1 MLPEYMLSDLPAGR
15 SADVAQMDAPGPMG
29 RRLLDIGFTEGT
41 RVQCLYAA
49 PSGEPR
55 AYLVRGTVTALRGK
69 DAAEIKVREEDGAC
83 NMRSA
88 ARCNSG
94 AENKEG

>member
-55 AYLVRGTVTALRGK
+55 AYLVRGAVIALRRE
-69 DAAEIKVREEDGAC
+69 DAARVRLLDDSLWE
-83 NMRSA
+83 
-88 ARCNSG
+88 
-94 AENKEG
+94 

>member
-55 AYLVRGTVTALRGK
+55 AYLVRGAVIALRRE
-69 DAAEIKVREEDGAC
+69 DAARVRLLEASIWE
-83 NMRSA
+83 
-88 ARCNSG
+88 
-94 AENKEG
+94 

>member
-15 SADVAQMDAPGPMG
+15 SADVVQMDAPGPMG

-55 AYLVRGTVTALRGK
+55 AYLVRGAVIALRRE
-69 DAAEIKVREEDGAC
+69 DAARVRLLED
-83 NMRSA
+83 SIW
-88 ARCNSG
+88 
-94 AENKEG
+94 E

>member
-1 MLPEYMLSDLPAGR
+1 MLPEYMHSDLPAGR

-55 AYLVRGTVTALRGK
+55 AYLVRGAVIALRRE
-69 DAAEIKVREEDGAC
+69 DAARVRLLED
-83 NMRSA
+83 SIW
-88 ARCNSG
+88 
-94 AENKEG
+94 E

>member
-1 MLPEYMLSDLPAGR
+1 MLPEYMLSELPAGR

-55 AYLVRGTVTALRGK
+55 AYLVRGAVIALRRE
-69 DAAEIKVREEDGAC
+69 DAARVRLLED
-83 NMRSA
+83 SIW
-88 ARCNSG
+88 
-94 AENKEG
+94 E

>member
-55 AYLVRGTVTALRGK
+55 AYLVRGAVIALQRE
-69 DAAEIKVREEDGAC
+69 DAARVRLLED
-83 NMRSA
+83 SIW
-88 ARCNSG
+88 
-94 AENKEG
+94 E

>member
-1 MLPEYMLSDLPAGR
+1 
-15 SADVAQMDAPGPMG
+15 MG

-55 AYLVRGTVTALRGK
+55 AYLVRGAVIALRRE
-69 DAAEIKVREEDGAC
+69 DAARVRLLED
-83 NMRSA
+83 SIW
-88 ARCNSG
+88 
-94 AENKEG
+94 E

>member
-55 AYLVRGTVTALRGK
+55 AYLVRGVVIALRRE
-69 DAAEIKVREEDGAC
+69 DAARVRLLED
-83 NMRSA
+83 SIW
-88 ARCNSG
+88 
-94 AENKEG
+94 E

>member
-1 MLPEYMLSDLPAGR
+1 MLPEYMLSDLPAGH

-55 AYLVRGTVTALRGK
+55 AYLVRGAVIALRRE
-69 DAAEIKVREEDGAC
+69 DAARVRLLED
-83 NMRSA
+83 SIW
-88 ARCNSG
+88 
-94 AENKEG
+94 E

>member
-49 PSGEPR
+49 PSREPR
-55 AYLVRGTVTALRGK
+55 AYLVRGAVIALRRE
-69 DAAEIKVREEDGAC
+69 DAARVRLLED
-83 NMRSA
+83 SIW
-88 ARCNSG
+88 
-94 AENKEG
+94 E

>member
-55 AYLVRGTVTALRGK
+55 AYLVRGAVIALRRE
-69 DAAEIKVREEDGAC
+69 DAARVRLLEDS
-83 NMRSA
+83 RW
-88 ARCNSG
+88 
-94 AENKEG
+94 E

>member
-29 RRLLDIGFTEGT
+29 RRLLDTGFTEGT

-55 AYLVRGTVTALRGK
+55 AYLVRGAVIALRRE
-69 DAAEIKVREEDGAC
+69 DAARVRLLED
-83 NMRSA
+83 SIW
-88 ARCNSG
+88 
-94 AENKEG
+94 E

>member
-55 AYLVRGTVTALRGK
+55 AYLVRDAVIALRRE
-69 DAAEIKVREEDGAC
+69 DAARVRLLED
-83 NMRSA
+83 SIW
-88 ARCNSG
+88 
-94 AENKEG
+94 E

>member
-29 RRLLDIGFTEGT
+29 RGLLDIGFTEGT

-55 AYLVRGTVTALRGK
+55 AYLVRGAVIALRRE
-69 DAAEIKVREEDGAC
+69 DAARVRLLED
-83 NMRSA
+83 SIW
-88 ARCNSG
+88 
-94 AENKEG
+94 E

>member
-41 RVQCLYAA
+41 RVQCLDAA

-55 AYLVRGTVTALRGK
+55 AYLVRGAVIALRRE
-69 DAAEIKVREEDGAC
+69 DAARVRLLED
-83 NMRSA
+83 SIW
-88 ARCNSG
+88 
-94 AENKEG
+94 E

>member
-15 SADVAQMDAPGPMG
+15 SADVAPMDVCLSRV

-55 AYLVRGTVTALRGK
+55 AYLVRGAVIALRRE
-69 DAAEIKVREEDGAC
+69 DAARVRLLED
-83 NMRSA
+83 SIW
-88 ARCNSG
+88 
-94 AENKEG
+94 E

>member
-41 RVQCLYAA
+41 RVHCLYAA

-55 AYLVRGTVTALRGK
+55 AYLVRGAVIALRRE
-69 DAAEIKVREEDGAC
+69 DAARVRLLED
-83 NMRSA
+83 SIW
-88 ARCNSG
+88 
-94 AENKEG
+94 E

>member
-1 MLPEYMLSDLPAGR
+1 MHSFHCVAEDTDMLPEYMLSDLPAGR

-55 AYLVRGTVTALRGK
+55 AYLVRGAVIALRRE
-69 DAAEIKVREEDGAC
+69 DAARVRLLED
-83 NMRSA
+83 SIW
-88 ARCNSG
+88 
-94 AENKEG
+94 E

>member
-55 AYLVRGTVTALRGK
+55 AYLVRGAVIALRRE
-69 DAAEIKVREEDGAC
+69 DAARVRLLED
-83 NMRSA
+83 SIW
-88 ARCNSG
+88 
-94 AENKEG
+94 E

>member
-1 MLPEYMLSDLPAGR
+1 MLPEYMLLDLPAGR

-55 AYLVRGTVTALRGK
+55 AYLVRGAVIALRRE
-69 DAAEIKVREEDGAC
+69 DAARVRLLED
-83 NMRSA
+83 SIW
-88 ARCNSG
+88 
-94 AENKEG
+94 E

>member
-29 RRLLDIGFTEGT
+29 RRLLDMGFTEGT

-55 AYLVRGTVTALRGK
+55 AYLVRGAVIALRRE
-69 DAAEIKVREEDGAC
+69 DAARVRLLED
-83 NMRSA
+83 SIW
-88 ARCNSG
+88 
-94 AENKEG
+94 E

>member
-55 AYLVRGTVTALRGK
+55 AYLVRGAVIALRRE
-69 DAAEIKVREEDGAC
+69 DAARARLLED
-83 NMRSA
+83 SIW
-88 ARCNSG
+88 
-94 AENKEG
+94 E

>member
-15 SADVAQMDAPGPMG
+15 SADVAQVDAPGPMG

-55 AYLVRGTVTALRGK
+55 AYLVRGAVIALRRE
-69 DAAEIKVREEDGAC
+69 DAARVRLLED
-83 NMRSA
+83 SIW
-88 ARCNSG
+88 
-94 AENKEG
+94 E

>member
-29 RRLLDIGFTEGT
+29 RRLSDIGFTEGT

-55 AYLVRGTVTALRGK
+55 AYLVRGAVIVLRRE
-69 DAAEIKVREEDGAC
+69 DAARVRLLED
-83 NMRSA
+83 SIW
-88 ARCNSG
+88 
-94 AENKEG
+94 E

>member
-55 AYLVRGTVTALRGK
+55 AYLVRGAVIALRRE
-69 DAAEIKVREEDGAC
+69 DAARVRLLED
-83 NMRSA
+83 SI
-88 ARCNSG
+88 
-94 AENKEG
+94 

>member
-55 AYLVRGTVTALRGK
+55 AYLVRGAVIALR
-69 DAAEIKVREEDGAC
+69 REE
-83 NMRSA
+83 A
-88 ARCNSG
+88 ARVRLLEDSIW
-94 AENKEG
+94 E

>member
-55 AYLVRGTVTALRGK
+55 AYLVRGVVIALRRA
-69 DAAEIKVREEDGAC
+69 DAARVRLLED
-83 NMRSA
+83 SIW
-88 ARCNSG
+88 
-94 AENKEG
+94 E

>member
-1 MLPEYMLSDLPAGR
+1 MLSDLPAGR

-55 AYLVRGTVTALRGK
+55 AYLVRGAVIALRRE
-69 DAAEIKVREEDGAC
+69 DAARVRLLED
-83 NMRSA
+83 SIW
-88 ARCNSG
+88 
-94 AENKEG
+94 E

>member
-55 AYLVRGTVTALRGK
+55 AYLVRGAVIALRRE
-69 DAAEIKVREEDGAC
+69 DAARVRLLED
-83 NMRSA
+83 SIWD
-88 ARCNSG
+88 
-94 AENKEG
+94 

>member
-55 AYLVRGTVTALRGK
+55 AYLVRGAVIALRRG
-69 DAAEIKVREEDGAC
+69 DAARVCLLEDSIWEWRRTQWVRAQT
-83 NMRSA
+83 RWVK
-88 ARCNSG
+88 RL
-94 AENKEG
+94 

>member
-55 AYLVRGTVTALRGK
+55 AYLVRCAVIALRRE
-69 DAAEIKVREEDGAC
+69 DAARVRLLED
-83 NMRSA
+83 SIW
-88 ARCNSG
+88 
-94 AENKEG
+94 E

>member
-55 AYLVRGTVTALRGK
+55 ACASWRTAYGN
-69 DAAEIKVREEDGAC
+69 DG
-83 NMRSA
+83 
-88 ARCNSG
+88 
-94 AENKEG
+94 

>member
-29 RRLLDIGFTEGT
+29 RRLLDLGFTEGT
-41 RVQCLYAA
+41 RVQCMYAA

-55 AYLVRGTVTALRGK
+55 AYLVRGAVIALRRE
-69 DAAEIKVREEDGAC
+69 DAARVRLLED
-83 NMRSA
+83 SIW
-88 ARCNSG
+88 
-94 AENKEG
+94 E

>member
-15 SADVAQMDAPGPMG
+15 SAYVAQMDEPGPMG

-55 AYLVRGTVTALRGK
+55 AYLVRGAVIALRRE
-69 DAAEIKVREEDGAC
+69 DAARVRLLED
-83 NMRSA
+83 SIW
-88 ARCNSG
+88 
-94 AENKEG
+94 E

>member
-29 RRLLDIGFTEGT
+29 RRLLDIGFTEST

-55 AYLVRGTVTALRGK
+55 AYLVRGAVIALRRE
-69 DAAEIKVREEDGAC
+69 DAARVRLLED
-83 NMRSA
+83 SIW
-88 ARCNSG
+88 
-94 AENKEG
+94 E